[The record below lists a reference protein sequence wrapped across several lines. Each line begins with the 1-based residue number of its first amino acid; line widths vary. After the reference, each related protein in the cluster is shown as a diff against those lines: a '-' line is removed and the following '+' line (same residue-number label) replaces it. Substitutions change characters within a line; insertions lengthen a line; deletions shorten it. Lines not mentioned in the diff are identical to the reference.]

1 MRWLCR
7 LDLTATQNWA
17 VKTSGKC
24 FTYLNG
30 CLMNMHPPFSS
41 AKEVKAAE
49 VLAECLAS
57 GGAIRQG
64 DRLVLVVADHQ
75 HLSHRHFALPLLRG
89 AINTGGVV

>member
-1 MRWLCR
+1 
-7 LDLTATQNWA
+7 
-17 VKTSGKC
+17 
-24 FTYLNG
+24 
-30 CLMNMHPPFSS
+30 MNMHPPFSS
-41 AKEVKAAE
+41 AKEIKAAE

-75 HLSHRHFALPLLRG
+75 HLLPRQRG